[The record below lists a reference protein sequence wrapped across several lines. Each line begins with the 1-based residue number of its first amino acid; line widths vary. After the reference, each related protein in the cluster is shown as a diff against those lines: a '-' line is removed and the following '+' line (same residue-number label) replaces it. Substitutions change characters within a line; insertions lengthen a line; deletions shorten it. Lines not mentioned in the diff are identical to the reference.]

1 MDLVTFSRFRAASM
15 RSSPRRRAAQRRNF
29 VARGWRVWLGS
40 VLVTVLVAAPLLAI
54 VHQAS
59 EGHAVCEHGALIET
73 GHVGAHQ
80 PADPA
85 SSSSETPEFQADPGA
100 LHDHV
105 HCTVATLAKAS
116 ATVVPP
122 VGTVTAELEIA
133 RVHSFDVEP
142 RSERAVLENAPKT
155 SPPETSAQRLTV

>member
-1 MDLVTFSRFRAASM
+1 
-15 RSSPRRRAAQRRNF
+15 
-29 VARGWRVWLGS
+29 
-40 VLVTVLVAAPLLAI
+40 LVTVLAVAPLLASI
-54 VHQAS
+54 HQAS
-59 EGHAVCEHGALIET
+59 TRHAVCEHGALIET
-73 GHVGAHQ
+73 GHAHAPRVLDQ
-80 PADPA
+80 G
-85 SSSSETPEFQADPGA
+85 STETSEVQADPGA

-122 VGTVTAELEIA
+122 VGMVTAALETA
-133 RVHSFDVEP
+133 RVQSYDVEP